1 MRIKPGFWLA
11 SLAGLSVLAVSIAA
25 GAAVVWTSTF
35 EKGDLSEWGT
45 PNNRTRTL
53 PDGTVRTNIEVVGDH
68 VYSGKYA
75 CKLTVHPDDIF
86 PSYNQNRVDMGHQ
99 SGMLTREG
107 SDSWISGHYMM
118 LADAG
123 MRNEFAF
130 WESNSSY
137 QNVMDF
143 WVEPKTGGGTT
154 IGFGV
159 GLLGMTK
166 VWTGDFA
173 IGKWHQVAMHVHW
186 STSVQMGSIDV
197 WFDGQQV
204 VTAYKYNT
212 KPDMNT
218 LFFQTGLH
226 RRNPPPAGMN
236 IVDTIYFDDFV
247 EADSLADVAIAAPIQ
262 PGGDGGAASE
272 AGADGGAGDGGA
284 GAGATDAS
292 NAGSGVATSGAGAMS
307 GATSSTGTTGASGT
321 LGSSGT
327 SAAAGGNNG
336 GAAGATSGV
345 AAAATGTGGGAAS
358 GSSSGCGL
366 SNTRTPSAPV
376 VSVLALMGIAF
387 ARRRRRG

>member
-1 MRIKPGFWLA
+1 MRSKRVRWLL
-11 SLAGLSVLAVSIAA
+11 SLAGLNVLAVSSAA
-25 GAAVVWTSTF
+25 HAAVVWTSTF

-45 PNNRTRTL
+45 PNNRTRNL
-53 PDGTVRTNIEVVGDH
+53 PGGTTRTNIEVVGDY
-68 VYSGKYA
+68 VYTGKYA
-75 CKLTVHPDDIF
+75 CKLTVHPDDSF

-99 SGMLTREG
+99 SGMLTKEG

-130 WESNSSY
+130 WESNASY

-173 IGKWHQVAMHVHW
+173 TGKWHQVAMHVHW
-186 STSVQMGSIDV
+186 STSAQAGSIDV

-247 EADSLADVAIAAPIQ
+247 EADSLADAAIATPSQ

-272 AGADGGAGDGGA
+272 AGIDGGSGDASAAGSTDAGDA
-284 GAGATDAS
+284 GTG
-292 NAGSGVATSGAGAMS
+292 ATSGAGATTG
-307 GATSSTGTTGASGT
+307 GATSGAAQASGALGSTGAGATAGTTGATG
-321 LGSSGT
+321 
-327 SAAAGGNNG
+327 ANG
-336 GAAGATSGV
+336 GATTGAAGTSGT
-345 AAAATGTGGGAAS
+345 AGQGPS
-358 GSSSGCGL
+358 GSSSGCAISSGRAPATL
-366 SNTRTPSAPV
+366 LASAFA
-376 VSVLALMGIAF
+376 LAGIAL